1 MKRLVLVGTV
11 VGALTAAPAFL
22 GADAQSAKAGAQANS
37 QAGHTAPKTQPPTE
51 TAPTAPA
58 GEVALGTVRVPS
70 GVKADGKPLSAGTYQ
85 VRLTAQSASPD
96 AKGQTTS
103 LERWVEFVQGG
114 QVKGREIATII
125 PQSQI
130 DKVQKDAAPRP
141 NGSRVDLLKG
151 GDFYRV
157 WINRGGN
164 HYLIHLPAA

>member
-11 VGALTAAPAFL
+11 IGALTAAPAFL
-22 GADAQSAKAGAQANS
+22 GAEVQSAKAGAKTDS

-51 TAPTAPA
+51 TAPAAPA
-58 GEVALGTVRVPS
+58 GEVALGSARLPS

-85 VRLTAQSASPD
+85 LRLTAQTASPD
-96 AKGQTTS
+96 AKGQTAG

-114 QVKGREIATII
+114 QVKGREIVTIV
-125 PQSQI
+125 PSSQI
-130 DKVQKDAAPRP
+130 DKVQKDAPPRA
-141 NGSRVDLLKG
+141 NAAKVELLKG
-151 GDFYRV
+151 GDYYRV